1 MVVWVVVVIV
11 CVAIY
16 FILKV
21 KEENK
26 EKENMNKWTEVM
38 SRRIKE
44 QLGDYTT
51 KREILVAI
59 LYIHGLT
66 GLACPKD
73 ETSWDN
79 YIEQGVSFIKR
90 GYKIETIEELKLHID
105 ELRRVLTKNELG
117 QPSTM
122 LSLLLSRLEEPVT
135 KDSFK
140 SYKSS
145 YGFHVVSIISD
156 FMIEAETMSKYM
168 ELKNI
173 KDIEKAKALCC
184 ANINEANVYMD
195 IMDKVKYAY
204 Y

>member
-1 MVVWVVVVIV
+1 MIVWVVAVIV
-11 CVAIY
+11 CVVIY

-26 EKENMNKWTEVM
+26 QKKNMDKWTGEM

-44 QLGDYTT
+44 QLGEYTT
-51 KREILVAI
+51 RKEILVAI

-73 ETSWDN
+73 EASWGK
-79 YIEQGVSFIKR
+79 YIEQGVSFINR
-90 GYKIETIEELKLHID
+90 GHNIETIEELKIYID
-105 ELRRVLTKNELG
+105 ELRSVLTKTELG

-122 LSLLLSRLEEPVT
+122 LSLLLARLEEPVT
-135 KDSFK
+135 DESYKT
-140 SYKSS
+140 YKSS
-145 YGFHVVSIISD
+145 YGFHALSIISD
-156 FMIEAETMSKYM
+156 FMIDSETMSKYM

-184 ANINEANVYMD
+184 SNINEANLYMD
-195 IMDKVKYAY
+195 IMNKVKYAY